1 MQGYVDERTYRQFL
15 MDMRTAS
22 VKYHSSKEMNEKREA
37 WSDMIVAISNLQR
50 PLPDSDIGAIQ
61 TFIELQGAL
70 GDLNEGR
77 TPEVLKPAVKSRQRD
92 NVTYQMHLGAA
103 AAIVDLLIADGLTQE
118 TALRKAVELLKK
130 GGAELPTRH
139 KNESSESEAFKRW
152 RDRLGGKE
160 GKQPRFSYAKE
171 SHQTIHTASKMLQT
185 DYGFTKEEATKCI
198 VREIWPTLM
207 R

>member
-37 WSDMIVAISNLQR
+37 WSDMIVAISNLLR

-92 NVTYQMHLGAA
+92 NVTY
-103 AAIVDLLIADGLTQE
+103 
-118 TALRKAVELLKK
+118 
-130 GGAELPTRH
+130 
-139 KNESSESEAFKRW
+139 
-152 RDRLGGKE
+152 
-160 GKQPRFSYAKE
+160 
-171 SHQTIHTASKMLQT
+171 
-185 DYGFTKEEATKCI
+185 
-198 VREIWPTLM
+198 
-207 R
+207 